1 MLNAWLE
8 QAASHMLFMVHPATQ
23 ASSALAF
30 GVDRIE
36 EYRVLSSDGFAAR
49 LQQRG
54 LQISRLSM
62 LLAHHA
68 HKT

>member
-1 MLNAWLE
+1 
-8 QAASHMLFMVHPATQ
+8 VHPATQ
-23 ASSALAF
+23 ASSTLAF

-36 EYRVLSSDGFAAR
+36 EYRVLSSDAFAAR

-54 LQISRLSM
+54 LQITRLSA

>member
-1 MLNAWLE
+1 
-8 QAASHMLFMVHPATQ
+8 MVHPATQ

-36 EYRVLSSDGFAAR
+36 EYRVLSSDAFAAR

-54 LQISRLSM
+54 LKVSRLSM